1 MRPHCRI
8 NGGKNKT
15 CIDWKM
21 KIISDKELNPLI
33 DLLQLPPT
41 HIVSTEWGKK
51 QKQAATV
58 FHANFIQFLLL
69 KRLVFF
75 QL

>member
-1 MRPHCRI
+1 
-8 NGGKNKT
+8 
-15 CIDWKM
+15 M

-33 DLLQLPPT
+33 DLLQLPLT
-41 HIVSTEWGKK
+41 HIVSTEWGKN